1 MPSNYQ
7 IELKS
12 LQKQLEILQQENI
25 MMKNKIAEIINN
37 DMDSSVL
44 ERVEVFLNSF
54 IEKDAILALIRK
66 EIADEMK
73 EAGYPQKEEN
83 TGTIQWKQNNLRR
96 DMDRMER
103 EFQRLR
109 NDFDS
114 YIAQFAPA
122 A

>member
-12 LQKQLEILQQENI
+12 LQKQLDILQQENI

-44 ERVEVFLNSF
+44 ERVEIFLNSF

-73 EAGYPQKEEN
+73 DAGYPQKEEN
-83 TGTIQWKQNNLRR
+83 TGSIQLKQNSLRR

-103 EFQRLR
+103 EFRRLR

-114 YIAQFAPA
+114 YIAQFTPA